1 MPFQNDIQN
10 QGSEFNPFVY
20 KIPLDQKRLYANDGV
35 YTYTPYFLYDSALH
49 DLVFLPVYSKPVHK

>member
-20 KIPLDQKRLYANDGV
+20 KISLVQKDDMQMMEYIYLYAV
-35 YTYTPYFLYDSALH
+35 LSL
-49 DLVFLPVYSKPVHK
+49 